1 MTEPAF
7 DDWMARYRA
16 DQERRQQALTHHKA
30 TLLRALRKA
39 SIKRVTI
46 TYDGE
51 GDSGQTESIETINFS
66 CESVPLTEVETLV
79 AVDGTTDSDAKPLR
93 EHLDDFLWEVLN
105 AYHDGFENND
115 GGYGTLTINVAPQTV
130 TLEHANRFMSVES
143 STSEL

>member
-16 DQERRQQALTHHKA
+16 DQERCQQALTHHKA
-30 TLLRALRKA
+30 ALLRALRKA

-51 GDSGQTESIETINFS
+51 GDSGQTESIEAINFS
-66 CESVPLTEVETLV
+66 CESVAVTQVDTLV
-79 AVDGTTDSDAKPLR
+79 AIDGTTDSEAKPLR